1 MRDRRGIPLE
11 LFSFTALF
19 RGPSFSITSLIACL
33 ALVLLSTRAA
43 SAETWFEAYHQAE
56 EALADERW
64 SEAIRHLNT
73 ALEQKP
79 DSSLKVRTYGMRF
92 ISYFPFLK
100 LGVAYYHL
108 GQADAAMQAFETEE
122 RQREI
127 QGSERD
133 YAELQEYRG
142 LIREAHTAAD
152 LKRERRAEEVVTE
165 NLKAARELEEQGRF
179 DDALATLAKTLAV
192 APNLAEAQ
200 ELRRRLLRSVA
211 EQEQRQ
217 EVDDRMTHLLEQER
231 TDLQAGNYR
240 RAATNLRQALDLR
253 NNADVLAL
261 LQQAQEGIRVGI
273 EKEAGAGNRQRL
285 IALGLERAA
294 ELEATGELI
303 RSLNEL
309 QAVLVLDPQ
318 NPDARER
325 QARIIRKQVGADET
339 DRRAKTVR
347 RLLGEAENL
356 LGAGQYDHEERRLP
370 RHPGVRFAGTN
381 HGCES
386 RPSFRPGSAARPMN
400 PMLVCK

>member
-11 LFSFTALF
+11 PFSFAALF

-152 LKRERRAEEVVTE
+152 LERERRAEEVVTE

-211 EQEQRQ
+211 E
-217 EVDDRMTHLLEQER
+217 
-231 TDLQAGNYR
+231 
-240 RAATNLRQALDLR
+240 
-253 NNADVLAL
+253 
-261 LQQAQEGIRVGI
+261 
-273 EKEAGAGNRQRL
+273 
-285 IALGLERAA
+285 
-294 ELEATGELI
+294 
-303 RSLNEL
+303 
-309 QAVLVLDPQ
+309 
-318 NPDARER
+318 
-325 QARIIRKQVGADET
+325 
-339 DRRAKTVR
+339 
-347 RLLGEAENL
+347 
-356 LGAGQYDHEERRLP
+356 
-370 RHPGVRFAGTN
+370 
-381 HGCES
+381 
-386 RPSFRPGSAARPMN
+386 
-400 PMLVCK
+400 